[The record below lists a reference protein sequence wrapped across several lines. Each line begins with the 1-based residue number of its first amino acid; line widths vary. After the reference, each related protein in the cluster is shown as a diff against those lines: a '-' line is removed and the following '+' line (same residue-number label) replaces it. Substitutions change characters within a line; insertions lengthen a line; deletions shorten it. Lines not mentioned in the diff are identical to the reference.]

1 MASPRA
7 LAAIVAGI
15 IGILGLTLVIV
26 VLAGQRAPVQFA
38 PDSPEGAMQAYLR
51 AWDAE
56 DASATYASFSRAVQ
70 ERMDF
75 ASYRTMVDDY
85 RRYTDSADGIGRS
98 IFVTGSRGSGDRITV
113 TLVVEEIIGQ
123 GLDLQTYRYGRTVAL
138 VREAGSWK
146 VDEALIG
153 LDQAPLERTPY

>member
-15 IGILGLTLVIV
+15 IGILGLTVVIV

-56 DASATYASFSRAVQ
+56 DASATYASFSGAVQ
-70 ERMDF
+70 KRMDF
-75 ASYRTMVDDY
+75 AAYRTMVDDY
-85 RRYTDSADGIGRS
+85 RRYSDADGIGRS
-98 IFVTGSRGSGDRITV
+98 VFVTGSRGSGDRVTV
-113 TLVVEEIIGQ
+113 TVVVEEIVGQ

-138 VREAGSWK
+138 VREDGSWK

-153 LDQAPLERTPY
+153 LDQASFEITPY

>member
-15 IGILGLTLVIV
+15 IGILGLTVVIV
-26 VLAGQRAPVQFA
+26 VLAGQRAPVEFA

-51 AWDAE
+51 SWDAE
-56 DASATYASFSRAVQ
+56 DASATYAWFSSAVQ

-75 ASYRTMVDDY
+75 AAYRAMVDDY
-85 RRYTDSADGIGRS
+85 RRYADADGIGRS
-98 IFVTGSRGSGDRITV
+98 VFVTGSRGSGDRVTV
-113 TLVVEEIIGQ
+113 TLVVEEIMGQ
-123 GLDLQTYRYGRTVAL
+123 GLDLQTYRYGRTVGL
-138 VREAGSWK
+138 VRQDGSWK

-153 LDQAPLERTPY
+153 LDQAPLEMTPY